1 MCHRLEKLTFIF
13 ADRLKNK
20 IQENGIKLIFADEE
34 DQNLILELERDDF

>member
-1 MCHRLEKLTFIF
+1 MCHWLEKLTFHF

-34 DQNLILELERDDF
+34 DQKLILELERDDF